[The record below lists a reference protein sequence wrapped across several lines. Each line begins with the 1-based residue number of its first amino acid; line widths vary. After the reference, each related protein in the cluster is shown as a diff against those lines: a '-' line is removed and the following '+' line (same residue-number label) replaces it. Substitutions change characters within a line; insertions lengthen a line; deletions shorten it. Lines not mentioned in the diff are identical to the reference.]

1 MERIPLPFVHNVK
14 YILHFVNHSIHAVS
28 ARPRSALLLSL
39 ALAACWDDP
48 GIGTPLSIELIGP
61 ETGRVSEE
69 LAVRYEV
76 TGRQLVGIIFDWG
89 DGASDSLPAR
99 GAQTASGS
107 VHHTYAET
115 GTFTVRGR
123 AEDVVEGF
131 AEAQVEVE
139 ILP

>member
-1 MERIPLPFVHNVK
+1 M
-14 YILHFVNHSIHAVS
+14 
-28 ARPRSALLLSL
+28 
-39 ALAACWDDP
+39 
-48 GIGTPLSIELIGP
+48 GP
-61 ETGRVSEE
+61 EAGRVGHE

-89 DGASDSLPAR
+89 DGASDSVPAR

-107 VHHTYAET
+107 VHHTYAAA
-115 GTFTVRGR
+115 GTFTVKGR

>member
-1 MERIPLPFVHNVK
+1 MYN
-14 YILHFVNHSIHAVS
+14 IHRLS
-28 ARPRSALLLSL
+28 TRPRSVLLLGV
-39 ALAACWDDP
+39 AVAACWDDSE
-48 GIGTPLSIELIGP
+48 IGTPLSIELIAP
-61 ETGRVSEE
+61 EAGRVSEE

-89 DGASDSLPAR
+89 DGASDSVPAR

-107 VHHTYAET
+107 VHHTYAAT
-115 GTFTVRGR
+115 GTFTVKGR

-139 ILP
+139 VLP